1 MDLELGGKVAIVT
14 GGASRGLGENMAVRL
29 LEEGCR
35 VMVADRD
42 ADRNAELVA
51 RLAPLGE
58 VAGHVADVSTD
69 DFAEPLA
76 EATLAAFGGIDVVVN
91 NAATYP
97 SRPWNEYTVAE
108 WDRTIDTNLRSLFL
122 ISKATV
128 PRIAA
133 RGGGSIVNIGSIT
146 FAIGMA
152 NILPYVSSK
161 GGLVG
166 FTRALAREVG
176 AQNIRVNNI
185 SPGAFPTGGETIHPD
200 PQAYSRFVIEQ
211 QSLKRR
217 GTADELADAVA
228 YFASERASFITGQTL
243 HVCGGWTFH

>member
-1 MDLELGGKVAIVT
+1 MDLELVGKVAIVT
-14 GGASRGLGENMAVRL
+14 GGASGGLGETMAVRL

-35 VMVADRD
+35 VMVADLD
-42 ADRNAELVA
+42 AEQSGRLVE

-58 VAGHVADVSTD
+58 VAGHVSDVSAE

-76 EATLAAFGGIDVVVN
+76 AATVEAFGGIDVVVN
-91 NAATYP
+91 NAAIYP
-97 SRPWNEYTVAE
+97 SHPWNEYTLEE
-108 WDRTIDTNLRSLFL
+108 WDRTINTNLRSLFL
-122 ISKATV
+122 MSKATV
-128 PRIAA
+128 PHMAA

-152 NILPYVSSK
+152 NILPYVTSK

-176 AQNIRVNNI
+176 PQNIRVNNI

-200 PQAYSRFVIEQ
+200 PEGYSCFVIEQ

-217 GTADELADAVA
+217 GTPGDLADAVA
-228 YFASERASFITGQTL
+228 FLASERASFITGQMIQ
-243 HVCGGWTFH
+243 VCGGWAFH